1 MYKKCLFTLIFCL
14 TAIVYSFAQNPNEL
28 DTVALK
34 KAVLDTSSA
43 TGYKALLKKFNE
55 TPQYLYPNEGAI
67 VYYGKLFQKGPNAFQ
82 NLFAKKPLEELAK
95 GRKFAEMIPVGEAL
109 LKTNATDLKVLI
121 LLLASYIETKKETEI
136 QLTKAKLQLLL
147 KSVTLNG
154 VGNSDTSTLKV
165 TSIEDEYVL
174 MDMLGLIGK
183 SRTSK
188 SKTRSV
194 IDRWVVIRKD
204 DPKEAA
210 FFVEVLHP
218 Y

>member
-1 MYKKCLFTLIFCL
+1 M
-14 TAIVYSFAQNPNEL
+14 
-28 DTVALK
+28 
-34 KAVLDTSSA
+34 LDTSSP

-67 VYYGKLFQKGPNAFQ
+67 VYYGKLFQKGHDAFQ
-82 NLFAKKPLEELAK
+82 NLFAKKPLEALAK
-95 GRKFAEMIPVGEAL
+95 DRKFAEMIPVGEAL

-154 VGNSDTSTLKV
+154 IGTTDTSTLKV
-165 TSIEDEYVL
+165 TSIEDEYML

-188 SKTRSV
+188 SKSNSV
-194 IDRWVVIRKD
+194 IDRWVVTRKD
-204 DPKEAA
+204 NPKEAA
-210 FFVEVLHP
+210 FL
-218 Y
+218 